1 MKVIICGAGQVGTSI
16 ARKLV
21 LEDNDV
27 TVIDQSQKLIEKIN
41 NNLDVTAFVGHASH
55 PDILEEAGAEDAD
68 MIIAVT
74 QSDEINMVA
83 CQVAHSIFKIKK
95 KIARIRSQSYFTQ
108 GIEKMFSP
116 DDMPIDVIISPE
128 VEVAKAI
135 FERLHIPGSIE
146 SISFADHRVKLIS
159 VKISDTSIINGQTIE
174 NSNQKIANLKA
185 QIIAFNREQDLFDKS
200 SKLEICPTDVVYLL
214 CHNDDLKQLMGILG
228 HEEKEASK
236 IRIVGGGRVGSYL
249 ALKLEKDQHAN
260 NIKIIERDQLRANK
274 IAEKFEHTLVIN
286 GDALDQDIL
295 REVNISSSDAIIAVS
310 NDDEVNILSALLA
323 KKFGCKKAVSLV
335 NSISFAPLF
344 SSLGIDVI
352 VNPREI
358 TISSILRYIRN
369 FKVRNVH
376 AICDSQAE
384 IIEIDAFESSY
395 SIGKKIKDLNLPN
408 GLDISMI
415 MRNNNEFIIP
425 DNDTEIIANDRLIIM
440 SKAERIKQAEKIF
453 SDKFKY
459 F

>member
-16 ARKLV
+16 AKQLT

-41 NNLDVTAFVGHASH
+41 NSLDVTALVGYASH

-68 MIIAVT
+68 MIVAVT

-95 KIARIRSQSYFTQ
+95 KIARIRSQSYFTK

-128 VEVAKAI
+128 VEVARAI
-135 FERLHIPGSIE
+135 FDRLHIPGSIE
-146 SISFADHRVKLIS
+146 SISFADNKAKLIS
-159 VKISDTSIINGQTIE
+159 VKILEKTVVINKTIDE
-174 NSNQKIANLKA
+174 ANQILGDLKA
-185 QIIAFNREQDLFDKS
+185 QIIAFNREQDLYDKS
-200 SKLEICPTDVVYLL
+200 SKLEICSSDDVYLL
-214 CHNDDLKQLMGILG
+214 CDNDDLKELMGILG

-249 ALKLEKDQHAN
+249 AKKLEEEN
-260 NIKIIERDQLRANK
+260 NTNNVKLIERDTVCANK
-274 IAEKFEHTLVIN
+274 IAEKFEHTLVVN
-286 GDALDQDIL
+286 GDALDQEIL

-335 NSISFAPLF
+335 NSVSFAPLF

-369 FKVRNVH
+369 FKVRNAH
-376 AICDSQAE
+376 SICESQAE
-384 IIEIDAFESSY
+384 IIETDAFESSY
-395 SIGKKIKDLNLPN
+395 SIGKTIKDLSLPN
-408 GLDISMI
+408 GLYISMI
-415 MRNNNEFIIP
+415 MRDGELIIP
-425 DNDTEIIANDRLIIM
+425 CDKTEIVANDRLIIM
-440 SKAERIKQAEKIF
+440 SRMERLKQAEKIF